1 MENKMTV
8 LVVEPE
14 KVPYVKEIDPGLQSL
29 QSEVQG
35 WIQAVY
41 PCDEPVA
48 LICND
53 EGKLLG
59 LPPNRMLFDPESSKV
74 CDVVAGDFFVCNA
87 PPDAENFESLT
98 DEQIT
103 RYTKRFQALEI
114 VLGGTPW

>member
-1 MENKMTV
+1 MRVLLVKPCQHPTV
-8 LVVEPE
+8 I
-14 KVPYVKEIDPGLQSL
+14 EIDGTLESMQTL
-29 QSEVQG
+29 VDG
-35 WIQAVY
+35 TIQALYLV
-41 PCDEPVA
+41 DDTA
-48 LICND
+48 AIICND

-114 VLGGTPW
+114 FLGGAPW

>member
-1 MENKMTV
+1 MKVLLVKPCQRPTV
-8 LVVEPE
+8 IDIDGTLESMQTLV
-14 KVPYVKEIDPGLQSL
+14 G
-29 QSEVQG
+29 G
-35 WIQAVY
+35 MIQALYLV
-41 PCDEPVA
+41 DDTA
-48 LICND
+48 AIICND

-59 LPPNRMLFDPESSKV
+59 LPPNRMLFDPDSSKV

-114 VLGGTPW
+114 FLGGAPW

>member
-1 MENKMTV
+1 MKVLLVKPCQRPTV
-8 LVVEPE
+8 IDIDGTLESMQTLV
-14 KVPYVKEIDPGLQSL
+14 G
-29 QSEVQG
+29 G
-35 WIQAVY
+35 MIQALYLV
-41 PCDEPVA
+41 DDTA
-48 LICND
+48 AIICND

-59 LPPNRMLFDPESSKV
+59 LPPNRMLFDPDSSKV

-114 VLGGTPW
+114 FLGGTPW